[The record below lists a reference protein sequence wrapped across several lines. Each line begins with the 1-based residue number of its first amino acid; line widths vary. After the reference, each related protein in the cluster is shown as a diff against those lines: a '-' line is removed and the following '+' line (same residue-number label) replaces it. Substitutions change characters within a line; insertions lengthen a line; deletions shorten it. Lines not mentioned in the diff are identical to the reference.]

1 MALSINGPGS
11 TLIVGDSLISTG
23 SSICR
28 FRFADGAR
36 VCTADGRQSSV
47 KLSSNPCQLT
57 VVSDGCVYVALF
69 GGHVVALS
77 PHIEPCSVIGEGR
90 LHISSGVT
98 GVCVSADAVFVSE
111 SMAHCV
117 SVFRRVDGAFVRR
130 IGSLGG
136 GTVDGQLSWPGAL
149 CLTAAG
155 RHIAVTDLGNHR
167 VAVFSVTG
175 EFVRNVGAGVL
186 KTPHGIACSV
196 FDELVVA
203 DRGNGCVRVFS
214 DVGDLLKT
222 FGEGDFT
229 GVVIAGDT
237 VLSQDCTGE
246 RCVVWV

>member
-1 MALSINGPGS
+1 
-11 TLIVGDSLISTG
+11 
-23 SSICR
+23 
-28 FRFADGAR
+28 
-36 VCTADGRQSSV
+36 
-47 KLSSNPCQLT
+47 
-57 VVSDGCVYVALF
+57 VSDGCVYVALF

-77 PHIEPCSVIGEGR
+77 PHLEPCGVIGEGR
-90 LHISSGVT
+90 LSGVT
-98 GVCVSADAVFVSE
+98 GVCVSVDAVFVSE

-130 IGSLGG
+130 IGSPDG

-155 RHIAVTDLGNHR
+155 RHIAVTDVGNHR
-167 VAVFSVTG
+167 VAVFSVDG

-186 KTPHGIACSV
+186 KTPHGIASSA

-214 DVGDLLKT
+214 DVGELLKT

-229 GVVIAGDT
+229 GVVIAGDM